1 VLHRR
6 LRGAAHSG
14 SPLIQ
19 TGLPRVTKPMT
30 KLSAFRRPVLAAS
43 QLAAIAVLA
52 TACGGNTPR
61 STPSSSVSIR
71 DYAFVPATIVVT
83 PGTKITFTNDDK
95 TAHTATTVSTGFDT
109 GTIMP
114 GKRVT
119 VTLQK
124 PGSYAYVCQFH
135 AFMRGTVIVRR

>member
-1 VLHRR
+1 
-6 LRGAAHSG
+6 
-14 SPLIQ
+14 
-19 TGLPRVTKPMT
+19 MT

-43 QLAAIAVLA
+43 QLVAIAVLF
-52 TACGGNTPR
+52 TACGGNAPR

-119 VTLQK
+119 VTLRT
-124 PGSYAYVCQFH
+124 PGTYPYMCQFH